1 MSAHD
6 HLESRRGRIEI
17 QRVNIVQHV
26 DQRVSGFRNGRLR
39 KRIRPGIVVRVSP
52 HGHYG
57 RQFLQRIDNF
67 RAADVACMQ
76 NQFHPLQCLDRLLAQ
91 KPMRVGNNP
100 DRTDGAFHFADTLA
114 QDRPT
119 KMVPTKIE
127 LTIRSEAYC
136 QGPCQKKTSNGIV
149 ERTGG
154 QQMSAELSVPANQ
167 RFFED
172 YEPGP
177 VYEFGPIEVTEAEV
191 IGFAKKFDP
200 QYIHTDPEK
209 AARGPF
215 GGIIASGWHTS
226 SLMMRLY
233 VDHYLSSVAS
243 MASPGIDELRW
254 IKPVRPGDSLWI
266 RVTALDARP
275 SKSKPDVGV
284 VRVFVEVL
292 NQNRETVMT
301 VNTVNL
307 FRRRPASL

>member
-1 MSAHD
+1 
-6 HLESRRGRIEI
+6 
-17 QRVNIVQHV
+17 
-26 DQRVSGFRNGRLR
+26 
-39 KRIRPGIVVRVSP
+39 
-52 HGHYG
+52 
-57 RQFLQRIDNF
+57 
-67 RAADVACMQ
+67 
-76 NQFHPLQCLDRLLAQ
+76 
-91 KPMRVGNNP
+91 
-100 DRTDGAFHFADTLA
+100 
-114 QDRPT
+114 
-119 KMVPTKIE
+119 
-127 LTIRSEAYC
+127 
-136 QGPCQKKTSNGIV
+136 
-149 ERTGG
+149 
-154 QQMSAELSVPANQ
+154 MSAELSVPANQ